1 MSIVFNF
8 MKHLNHPVNMQ
19 DKHKSSE
26 EQKIKQIEVV
36 IDNLELLAKKME
48 NILQNVSD
56 SIDTNN
62 ILFKDIIEREK
73 QNEDKRGIE

>member
-1 MSIVFNF
+1 
-8 MKHLNHPVNMQ
+8 MQ
-19 DKHKSSE
+19 DKHKPSEE

>member
-1 MSIVFNF
+1 
-8 MKHLNHPVNMQ
+8 MQ

-36 IDNLELLAKKME
+36 IGNLELLAKKME